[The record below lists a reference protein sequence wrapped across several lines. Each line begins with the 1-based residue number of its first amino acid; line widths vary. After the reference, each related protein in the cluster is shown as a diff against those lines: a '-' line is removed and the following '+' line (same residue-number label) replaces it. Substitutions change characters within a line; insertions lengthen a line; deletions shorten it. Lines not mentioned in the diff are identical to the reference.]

1 MDGELGGGCGG
12 GVLTDWMLAGIGR
25 EYLLEIRTADGQ
37 DDFVSLQQ
45 FAITCQRN
53 IHEISAVVE
62 VLKSAG
68 DVVLEVLPAKLK
80 LIVHCDDERASKQV
94 FLFLV
99 IVSSFWFFF
108 LPRLI

>member
-1 MDGELGGGCGG
+1 MNGELGGCGG

-37 DDFVSLQQ
+37 DDFVGLQQ
-45 FAITCQRN
+45 FAITCQRY
-53 IHEISAVVE
+53 IHEIPAVVE

-94 FLFLV
+94 FLFFLV